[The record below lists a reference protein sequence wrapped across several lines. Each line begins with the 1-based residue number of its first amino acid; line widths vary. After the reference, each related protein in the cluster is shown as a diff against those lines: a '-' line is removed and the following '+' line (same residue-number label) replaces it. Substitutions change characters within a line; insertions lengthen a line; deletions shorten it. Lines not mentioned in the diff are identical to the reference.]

1 MTYER
6 RYLGISAGLAPQI
19 PADPSKV
26 VGYRLP
32 TEVEWESAARGGNKS
47 EGFRYAGNDKIS
59 EVAWFDRNS
68 EGMTQEVG
76 LKLPNELGLFDMSG
90 SWWEW
95 CSDSF
100 GDYDEVEQTNPYVS
114 NGSIRVIRGGG
125 WSYVARALRV
135 TSRNGVSPT
144 GTSFSIGFRV
154 CKTAP

>member
-6 RYLGISAGLAPQI
+6 RYLGISAGLAPQV
-19 PADPSKV
+19 PADPSEV

-32 TEVEWESAARGGNKS
+32 TEAEREYAARGGNKS

-90 SWWEW
+90 S
-95 CSDSF
+95 SL
-100 GDYDEVEQTNPYVS
+100 
-114 NGSIRVIRGGG
+114 NGAPIPLGTTMKLNRRIRT
-125 WSYVARALRV
+125 SV
-135 TSRNGVSPT
+135 TVPSV
-144 GTSFSIGFRV
+144 
-154 CKTAP
+154 